1 MSNAKT
7 GKAIDLKLL
16 LRVLKFARPYRN
28 VLFLSI
34 FFSILLSLLGPVRP
48 LLINYAVDHHIIGFQ
63 NIDGKQCSDDDI
75 VSLLGISHDPCD
87 SDIEKL
93 GSVILILISLLLLES
108 IIQFLYIYLSTW
120 IGQHVIKDLR
130 SEVYQHILKL
140 RMKFFD
146 NTPIGSLVT
155 RTISDIETI
164 SDIFSQGLFVIIG
177 ELLRLFV
184 IVLVMFYINWK
195 LALISMISIP
205 ILLVAT
211 AWFKRNIKSAFQN
224 IRREVSNINT
234 FVQEHLVGMSVVQI
248 FNREDSEYRQFQD
261 INNNHL
267 DANLKSVFYYSVF
280 FPIVEIL
287 SALSVGAVVW
297 YGGLS
302 ILSHQGVTQGEIF
315 AFILYIYMM
324 FRPIRQLADRFN
336 ILQMGIVGSE
346 RVFKILDT
354 KEFIQDSGKV
364 KNIDIKGRVEYK
376 NVDFAYKD
384 DDWVLRDISF
394 TIDQGKKLALVG
406 KTGSGKTSIINILN
420 RFYEFQHGEIIIDN
434 IHIHDFQLSYLREN
448 IAVVQQEVH
457 LFSSSI
463 IDNVILFDKNISY
476 DDVINAAKEIGV
488 HDFIMSLPGGYQYIV
503 GERGIT
509 LSTGQRQLISFLRVF
524 LRNPRILIL
533 DEATSSIDSHTES
546 ILQIALNKISE
557 GRTTIVIAHRLST
570 IINSDKILLLEDGN
584 ILEEG
589 THHELINQD
598 SKYKQMYD
606 SQFSKHEGSE

>member
-28 VLFLSI
+28 VLLLSI

-75 VSLLGISHDPCD
+75 VSLLGFSHDTCD

-248 FNREDSEYRQFQD
+248 FNREDSEYRKFQD

-287 SALSVGAVVW
+287 SALSVGVVVW

-302 ILSHQGVTQGEIF
+302 ILSNQGVTQGEIF

-364 KNIDIKGRVEYK
+364 KNIDLKGRVEYK
-376 NVDFAYKD
+376 NVDFAYKG

-606 SQFSKHEGSE
+606 SQFSKNEGSE